1 MEFLYNNVCHSRPG
15 CTDRNLLRCLFTR
28 KLTCTSRVLNP
39 AVCCGKPAA
48 NHQNYYVRRKAY
60 KILIGKTS
68 NEETTSEILGDNIK
82 MNPMEV
88 GYESVDDSVVS
99 DMTHC

>member
-1 MEFLYNNVCHSRPG
+1 
-15 CTDRNLLRCLFTR
+15 
-28 KLTCTSRVLNP
+28 
-39 AVCCGKPAA
+39 
-48 NHQNYYVRRKAY
+48 VRRKAY